1 MIGQTIAHYEIL
13 EQIGTGGMGAVYRAL
28 DKKLRRDVAIKVL
41 PAELASN
48 PERLERFKR
57 EALAVASLNHPN
69 IVTIFS
75 VEESG
80 AQSFIVMELIQGR
93 ALNAMIPKG
102 GFQVERFL
110 EIAIALAEAL
120 EAAHEKGITHRDLKP
135 GNVMIEDSGRV
146 KVIDFGLAKLAPF
159 SDPNGTDP
167 LSQLPTVAVT
177 LEGRVLGTPSYMSP
191 EQVDGKLV
199 DHRSDIFS
207 LGILFHEML
216 TNQQPFKG
224 ESNMSIMSSILKD
237 SAESVS
243 ELRPEIPT
251 EISRLVQRCL
261 YKNPSERFQTIL
273 NVRNELRDIQRD
285 LLTGSIT
292 SLRNTAPKRSAGPKP
307 AIATTAAILM
317 IVVSFAAYLLRPGNS
332 KKHTPSAPA
341 SNASRST
348 PVGPPLPITYET
360 GAEEWPSWSW
370 DDTHI
375 VYSAPGEA
383 DVRDLYLRS
392 SSRSEP
398 AQRLTTTDTDEFQ
411 PVLSPDSSTVYFV
424 RLEQAGNRK
433 EMTDAIYG
441 IFMTGSGEKVGIWKR
456 NLTTG
461 EEKQLVHG
469 AFHPTISKSGR
480 LAYEMPY
487 SINELYPRIWISNAD
502 GRNAFVVS
510 REKELQNVLHL
521 EPTWSPDEKWI
532 AFQRRGGGFGKAKIY
547 VVNVDTQEMHP
558 VTGEDDMYEID
569 PAWSGS
575 GRYIYYSGQ
584 RHGAINIWRVA
595 LDENAKPLGPP
606 EPVTSGGG
614 NDIQGAGAHLSDR
627 LVYAQQKYNS
637 DIWSLPVNPVT
648 GKATGEPKLL
658 VKTDREDSRGVI
670 AKHHQWIAFNS
681 NRDGSMNIWI
691 QDLDTGRS
699 WPLTRGPKDGEIGG
713 DYQPNWSPDD
723 RSLVF
728 FSFRSGSGDIYRIE
742 LDDAGQPAGDP
753 SQPRQLTTH
762 SSNNLNPFFSP
773 DGTRI
778 VYMSD
783 RSGLYETFLI
793 NPDGSNER
801 RLSDQRTGGHFLPW
815 IRGGVLQSSVI
826 DDKRFWVALHE
837 DRPPVAIAPITAKVG
852 GHTSFNP
859 TETIAIDLESHKT
872 MKVIDLG
879 TGATESLFEFPDKG
893 TRIDY
898 PVWSPDGTRVTFD
911 RADPEGGDL
920 WLLE

>member
-1 MIGQTIAHYEIL
+1 MIGQTIAHYEVL
-13 EQIGTGGMGAVYRAL
+13 EQIGTGGMGAVYRAF

-80 AQSFIVMELIQGR
+80 DQSFIVMELVQGR
-93 ALNAMIPKG
+93 ALNAAIPKG

-110 EIAIALAEAL
+110 EIATALAEAL
-120 EAAHEKGITHRDLKP
+120 AAAHEKGITHRDLKP

-159 SDPNGTDP
+159 QAPSGTGA
-167 LSQLPTVAVT
+167 LSQLPTVAAT

-191 EQVDGKLV
+191 EQVDGKTV

-216 TNQQPFKG
+216 TNQRPFKG

-243 ELRPEIPT
+243 EVRPEIPT
-251 EISRLVQRCL
+251 EISRLIRRCL
-261 YKNPSERFQTIL
+261 HKNPSERFQTIL
-273 NVRNELRDIQRD
+273 DVRNELRGIQRD

-292 SLRNTAPKRSAGPKP
+292 SLRNIAPKRPASRKP
-307 AIATTAAILM
+307 ALVATAAILV
-317 IVVSFAAYLLRPGNS
+317 IALSFAAYFLIGGNTKNHPS
-332 KKHTPSAPA
+332 PASASNVSRSAPA
-341 SNASRST
+341 GA
-348 PVGPPLPITYET
+348 PQPITYET

-383 DVRDLYLRS
+383 DVRDIYLRS
-392 SSRSEP
+392 SSGSEP
-398 AQRLTTTDTDEFQ
+398 VRRLTTTDTDEFQ
-411 PVLSPDSSTVYFV
+411 AVLSPDNNTVFFV
-424 RLEQAGNRK
+424 RLEQAGERK
-433 EMTDAIYG
+433 EMSDAIYG
-441 IFMTGSGEKVGIWKR
+441 VFSADKDEKVGIWKR
-456 NLTTG
+456 NLSTG
-461 EEKQLVHG
+461 EEKQLVYG
-469 AFHPTISKSGR
+469 AFHPSISKSGR

-487 SINELYPRIWISNAD
+487 SDGNMYARIWISNAD
-502 GRNAFVVS
+502 GRNTSIVS
-510 REKELQNVLHL
+510 REKEFQNVLHI
-521 EPTWSPDEKWI
+521 EPAWSPDEKWI

-547 VVNVDTQEMHP
+547 VLNVDTQEMHP

-569 PAWSGS
+569 HTWSGS

-595 LDENAKPLGPP
+595 LDKDAKPLGPP

-648 GKATGEPKLL
+648 GKATGEPKRL
-658 VKTDREDSRGVI
+658 VKTDREDSRGAI
-670 AKHHQWIAFNS
+670 AKHHRWIAFNS

-691 QDLDTGRS
+691 QHLDTGQS
-699 WPLTRGPKDGEIGG
+699 WPVTRGPRDGEIGG

-728 FSFRSGSGDIYRIE
+728 FSFRSGSGDIYRID
-742 LDDAGQPAGDP
+742 LDADGQPVGDP
-753 SQPRQLTTH
+753 MKPQQLTTH
-762 SSNNLNPFFSP
+762 ASNNLNPFYSP

-801 RLSDQRTGGHFLPW
+801 RLSDKRTGGHFLPW
-815 IRGGVLQSSVI
+815 IRGGVLQGSLI
-826 DDKRFWVALHE
+826 DEKPFWVALHE
-837 DRPPVAIAPITAKVG
+837 DRSPVTIAPVLAKVG

-859 TETIAIDLESHKT
+859 SETMAIDLESHKT
-872 MKVIDLG
+872 MRVIDLA
-879 TGATESLFEFPDKG
+879 TGAAESLFEFPDKG

-898 PVWSPDGTRVTFD
+898 PVWSPDGTQVTFD